1 MENPTQTFK
10 EKPCASARI
19 VCIGVS
25 LPPPRALSCQAP
37 SLNRQT
43 IQAPFFIQ
51 ISQTEKNIFAYKL
64 FLSLN
69 ISGFILCENCNPL

>member
-25 LPPPRALSCQAP
+25 LPPPLA
-37 SLNRQT
+37 
-43 IQAPFFIQ
+43 
-51 ISQTEKNIFAYKL
+51 L
-64 FLSLN
+64 FLAKL
-69 ISGFILCENCNPL
+69 PP

>member
-25 LPPPRALSCQAP
+25 PPPP
-37 SLNRQT
+37 SRSFLPSSLLKSANYPSPLFYPNFPDR
-43 IQAPFFIQ
+43 
-51 ISQTEKNIFAYKL
+51 EKYFCL
-64 FLSLN
+64 
-69 ISGFILCENCNPL
+69 